1 MFSIKQWLPRVIDI
15 ESARR
20 FAMINNIPIFH
31 LQGTAFPF
39 QQQKDNFFFKYD
51 IDTKM
56 QWTFRIVQVET
67 DCPSTWLFI
76 QYINPLRFK
85 FSEWLV
91 IHDKKNA
98 EHWNERDYSYYS
110 FRKGLVY
117 LRRKILDR
125 FYVAIHVT
133 GVSLLALM

>member
-1 MFSIKQWLPRVIDI
+1 
-15 ESARR
+15 
-20 FAMINNIPIFH
+20 MINNIPIFH

-98 EHWNERDYSYYS
+98 EH
-110 FRKGLVY
+110 
-117 LRRKILDR
+117 
-125 FYVAIHVT
+125 
-133 GVSLLALM
+133 